1 MSKNWII
8 LLILL
13 QLTFACSST
22 PVKQAKTD
30 VDSSS
35 QEDQVILGNEK
46 LAQYLPMLNGKRV
59 GFVGNH
65 TSIIG
70 KTHLVDSLLTLGV
83 KVVKVFSPEHGF
95 RGTADAGEKVG
106 NEVDQKT
113 GLSIISLYGK
123 NKKPSAEQLN
133 GVDVIVF
140 DIQDVGARFYTY
152 ISTLHYV
159 MEAAAE
165 QGIAVVVLDRPNP
178 NGHYVDGPILEE
190 KYKSFV
196 GMHPVPV
203 VHGMTIGEYA
213 QMINGEKWLKKGV
226 HCELTVIT
234 CENYSHQKEYTV
246 NVPPSPNLPNMNA
259 IYLYPSL
266 CFFEGTPISIGRGTD
281 APFQQFGHPAFSEFS
296 YSFTPTPTPGA
307 KSPKLNGKEC
317 FGVDLTNQEIVN
329 LRNWRKLD
337 LSYLI
342 NSYKMYP
349 EKEKYF
355 TNFFNLLAGNSSLK
369 EAIKAGKTESEIRAA
384 WAEDL
389 AIFKE
394 IRSRYLLY
402 AE

>member
-35 QEDQVILGNEK
+35 QEDQVLLGNEK
-46 LAQYLPMLNGKRV
+46 LAQSLPLLHGKRV
-59 GFVGNH
+59 GFVGH
-65 TSIIG
+65 HPSIIG
-70 KTHLVDSLLTLGV
+70 KTHLVDSSLTLGV

-317 FGVDLTNQEIVN
+317 FGVDLTNQETVN
-329 LRNWRKLD
+329 PRNWRKLD

-394 IRSRYLLY
+394 IRSKYLLY

>member
-213 QMINGEKWLKKGV
+213 QMINGEKWLKNGV

-246 NVPPSPNLPNMNA
+246 NVPPSPNLPNMNV

-317 FGVDLTNQEIVN
+317 FGVDLTNQETVN
-329 LRNWRKLD
+329 PRNWRKLD

-394 IRSRYLLY
+394 IRSKYLLY

>member
-266 CFFEGTPISIGRGTD
+266 CFFEGTPVSIGRGTD